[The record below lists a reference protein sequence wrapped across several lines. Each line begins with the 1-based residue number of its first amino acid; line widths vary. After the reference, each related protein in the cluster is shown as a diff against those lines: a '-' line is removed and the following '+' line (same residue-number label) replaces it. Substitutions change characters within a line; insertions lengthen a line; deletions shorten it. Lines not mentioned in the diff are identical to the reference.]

1 MSTFK
6 PRMVDQSEIN
16 NHKVLHKLY
25 GNKLKFYKISG
36 ANNLKYMTRTF
47 EM

>member
-6 PRMVDQSEIN
+6 PGMVNQSEIN

-25 GNKLKFYKISG
+25 GNKLKCYKISG
-36 ANNLKYMTRTF
+36 TYNLKLMTRTF